1 MHDTAIPVGTFL
13 LIPGFTYVC
22 VCVSVCMCLQINCIF
37 LVMVLVIISKKL
49 RQSAEMSYLKKIRLV
64 PPSTALPVNN
74 VCDHE

>member
-1 MHDTAIPVGTFL
+1 M
-13 LIPGFTYVC
+13 C
-22 VCVSVCMCLQINCIF
+22 VCLQINCVF